1 MKQTQ
6 DEKEIWMSIIQMI
19 SFIGHSPE
27 LIHCDDN
34 KEHLNPL
41 TFSNEQFQEVK
52 QQYGTQKNDKTKR
65 NNHLEHAFRKGK

>member
-41 TFSNEQFQEVK
+41 TFSNEQHVIIP
-52 QQYGTQKNDKTKR
+52 TPTWIRLD
-65 NNHLEHAFRKGK
+65 